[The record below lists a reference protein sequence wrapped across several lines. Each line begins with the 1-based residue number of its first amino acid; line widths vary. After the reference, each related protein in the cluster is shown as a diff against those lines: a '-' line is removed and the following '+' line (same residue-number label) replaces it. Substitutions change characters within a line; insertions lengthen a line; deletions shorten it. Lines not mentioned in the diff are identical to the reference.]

1 MELKYTGSSHLN
13 AVSSNTVILGN
24 LCFDTGQFTDA
35 GFSHKIVVNTLI
47 VNMEYIRHVKF
58 VNKITDK
65 NNVNNQSYL
74 SQFYGKNRCDCWTGT
89 PWHTTHIVQFPSHN
103 KVFSSPFIRVRQGHS
118 VLKFLLPTYLPIF
131 ETT

>member
-24 LCFDTGQFTDA
+24 LCLDTGQFTDA

-47 VNMEYIRHVKF
+47 VNMDHIRHVQF
-58 VNKITDK
+58 VNKNTDK

-89 PWHTTHIVQFPSHN
+89 PGIPLILCSFHH

>member
-24 LCFDTGQFTDA
+24 LCLDTGQFTDA

-47 VNMEYIRHVKF
+47 VNMDYIRHVQF
-58 VNKITDK
+58 VNKNTDK

-74 SQFYGKNRCDCWTGT
+74 SQFYGKNRCDCWTGI
-89 PWHTTHIVQFPSHN
+89 PGIPLILCSFYHTTRFFQVPS
-103 KVFSSPFIRVRQGHS
+103 
-118 VLKFLLPTYLPIF
+118 Y
-131 ETT
+131 E